1 MILKHFFI
9 RYSFIANSVT
19 FAGLFGLG
27 DFIEQQRERYNIKHN
42 KKCNLKMKPYNF
54 RRTLDM
60 VIIGGL
66 LSPVVHY
73 WYVALDKVIV
83 GNIHSMVL
91 KKVLADEIIMSPIFG
106 IAFLGGMAKLDGHSF
121 ERCWNEIK
129 LKFWPMY
136 KMDLCVWPAAQA
148 VNFYVVPG
156 QYRVAYVSFVALLWN
171 IFLSYISH
179 KKEDEF

>member
-27 DFIEQQRERYNIKHN
+27 DFIEQQRERYNIKQN

-60 VIIGGL
+60 VIVGGL

-106 IAFLGGMAKLDGHSF
+106 ITFLGGK
-121 ERCWNEIK
+121 
-129 LKFWPMY
+129 
-136 KMDLCVWPAAQA
+136 CVYL
-148 VNFYVVPG
+148 FT
-156 QYRVAYVSFVALLWN
+156 
-171 IFLSYISH
+171 
-179 KKEDEF
+179 